1 MVIKSEE
8 IAPYMRLTTNPSSKT
23 FLAKPLKTHSI
34 YFNKIKCLSL
44 AILTDFILSDI
55 TVKRTPTMETYNG
68 N

>member
-23 FLAKPLKTHSI
+23 FIAKPLKTHSI

-44 AILTDFILSDI
+44 AILTDFILSD
-55 TVKRTPTMETYNG
+55 TTTNGTETYNG